1 MRLLRQLT
9 LEPKEQEART
19 QACALLAR
27 QTGQPFV
34 FKEDG
39 DDPAAL
45 KRLYEPVFA
54 WFEKEHPKLAA
65 AAQGDGDEDPA
76 AWTKLLQTVPWEKGD
91 AGRGEALFRAR
102 GCVTCHTGTTRLGP
116 DLTAVTS
123 RFSRADLFDAIIYPS
138 RDVAPPYRVTRVET
152 RSGPVYF
159 GIVAFESADG
169 LILLTGAATTVRVRH
184 AGHRLAQSEHAVA
197 DAQRFAQ
204 GTQAGRPCRPL

>member
-1 MRLLRQLT
+1 M
-9 LEPKEQEART
+9 
-19 QACALLAR
+19 
-27 QTGQPFV
+27 
-34 FKEDG
+34 
-39 DDPAAL
+39 
-45 KRLYEPVFA
+45 FA

-76 AWTKLLQTVPWEKGD
+76 VWTKLLQTVPWDKGD

-152 RSGPVYF
+152 RSGQTS
-159 GIVAFESADG
+159 ISA
-169 LILLTGAATTVRVRH
+169 
-184 AGHRLAQSEHAVA
+184 SSPSS
-197 DAQRFAQ
+197 
-204 GTQAGRPCRPL
+204 RPTD